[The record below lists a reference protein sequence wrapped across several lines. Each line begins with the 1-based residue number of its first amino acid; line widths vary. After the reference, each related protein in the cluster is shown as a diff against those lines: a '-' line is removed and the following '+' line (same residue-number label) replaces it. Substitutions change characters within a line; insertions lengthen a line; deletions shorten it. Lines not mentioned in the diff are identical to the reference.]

1 MQSSQGPQRRG
12 SVGQDQNNLVIKNT
26 FNPPVSHHAS
36 LGQREIGPLTS
47 VKVPE
52 NIREALS
59 KKAEPDNFFQMIQA
73 ESNRSPK
80 MMGQTL

>member
-1 MQSSQGPQRRG
+1 M
-12 SVGQDQNNLVIKNT
+12 
-26 FNPPVSHHAS
+26 
-36 LGQREIGPLTS
+36 TS

-59 KKAEPDNFFQMIQA
+59 KRAEPDNFFQMIQ